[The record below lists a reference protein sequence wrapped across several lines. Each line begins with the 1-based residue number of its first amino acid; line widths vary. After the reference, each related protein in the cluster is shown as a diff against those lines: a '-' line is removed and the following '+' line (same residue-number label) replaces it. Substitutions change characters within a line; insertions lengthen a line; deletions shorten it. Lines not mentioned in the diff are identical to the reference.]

1 MAIKLN
7 LSKTD
12 ECLFC
17 KSKWW
22 GNPDIPEGFS
32 FDDSLM
38 FLCQIRCEDLVS
50 LDKEN
55 RLPHKGMLYFFC
67 DIPYYLGFYEE
78 FEPPYGRLWD
88 SDYVKVYY
96 VEDVVEE
103 EFRQIVFDDDFLPF
117 IHERKIEF
125 VQTNED
131 DYCNQAADDITCFF
145 GVKIGEGYLLQ
156 VSEGIVSD
164 IAHDTK
170 GHFVVAHVHQ
180 PLEYGGS
187 GNNQDCSFKN
197 FEYAVKIYGILAND
211 QVNGIAHKHGQPKRE
226 GYSGK
231 REQ

>member
-32 FDDSLM
+32 FDDTLM

-88 SDYVKVYY
+88 SDYVRVYY

-103 EFRQIVFDDDFLPF
+103 KFRQIAFDDDFLPF

-131 DYCNQAADDITCFF
+131 DYGHKLLGSPCQFEYEDWDEPCQGWIN
-145 GVKIGEGYLLQ
+145 LLQ
-156 VSEGIVSD
+156 IDSD
-164 IAHDTK
+164 EDDDYNLMFMDMGVLYVIINPDD
-170 GHFVVAHVHQ
+170 
-180 PLEYGGS
+180 LS
-187 GNNQDCSFKN
+187 
-197 FEYAVKIYGILAND
+197 VKDFSKVKAYL
-211 QVNGIAHKHGQPKRE
+211 
-226 GYSGK
+226 YST
-231 REQ
+231 

>member
-1 MAIKLN
+1 MAIKLS
-7 LSKTD
+7 LSKTE

-67 DIPYYLGFYEE
+67 DIPYYLGFYDE

-88 SDYVKVYY
+88 SDYVRVYY

-131 DYCNQAADDITCFF
+131 DYDHKLLGSPCQFEYEDWDEPCQGWIN
-145 GVKIGEGYLLQ
+145 LLQ
-156 VSEGIVSD
+156 IDSD
-164 IAHDTK
+164 EDDDYNLMFMDMGVLYVIINPDD
-170 GHFVVAHVHQ
+170 
-180 PLEYGGS
+180 LR
-187 GNNQDCSFKN
+187 
-197 FEYAVKIYGILAND
+197 VKDFSKVKAYL
-211 QVNGIAHKHGQPKRE
+211 
-226 GYSGK
+226 YST
-231 REQ
+231 

>member
-32 FDDSLM
+32 FDDTLM

-55 RLPHKGMLYFFC
+55 RVPHKGMLYFFC
-67 DIPYYLGFYEE
+67 DIPYYLGFYDE

-103 EFRQIVFDDDFLPF
+103 EFRQIVFDDDFLPS

-131 DYCNQAADDITCFF
+131 DYGHKLLGSPCQFEYEDWDEPCQGWIN
-145 GVKIGEGYLLQ
+145 LLQ
-156 VSEGIVSD
+156 IDSD
-164 IAHDTK
+164 EDDDYNLMFMDMGVLYVIINPDD
-170 GHFVVAHVHQ
+170 
-180 PLEYGGS
+180 LR
-187 GNNQDCSFKN
+187 
-197 FEYAVKIYGILAND
+197 VKDFSKVKAYL
-211 QVNGIAHKHGQPKRE
+211 
-226 GYSGK
+226 YST
-231 REQ
+231 

>member
-38 FLCQIRCEDLVS
+38 FLCQIRCEDLTS

-67 DIPYYLGFYEE
+67 DIPYYLGFYDE

-117 IHERKIEF
+117 IRERKIEF
-125 VQTNED
+125 IQTNED
-131 DYCNQAADDITCFF
+131 DYGHKLLGSPCQFEYEDWDEPCQGWIN
-145 GVKIGEGYLLQ
+145 LLQ
-156 VSEGIVSD
+156 IDSD
-164 IAHDTK
+164 EDDDYNLMFMDMGVLYVIINPDD
-170 GHFVVAHVHQ
+170 
-180 PLEYGGS
+180 LR
-187 GNNQDCSFKN
+187 
-197 FEYAVKIYGILAND
+197 VKDFSKVKAYL
-211 QVNGIAHKHGQPKRE
+211 
-226 GYSGK
+226 YST
-231 REQ
+231 

>member
-67 DIPYYLGFYEE
+67 DIPYYLGFYDE

-88 SDYVKVYY
+88 SDYVRVYY

-103 EFRQIVFDDDFLPF
+103 KFRQIVFDDDFLPL

-131 DYCNQAADDITCFF
+131 DYGHKLLGSPCQFEYEDWDEPCQGWIN
-145 GVKIGEGYLLQ
+145 LLQ
-156 VSEGIVSD
+156 IDSD
-164 IAHDTK
+164 EDDDYNLMFMDMGVLYVIINPDD
-170 GHFVVAHVHQ
+170 
-180 PLEYGGS
+180 LR
-187 GNNQDCSFKN
+187 
-197 FEYAVKIYGILAND
+197 VKDFSKVKAYL
-211 QVNGIAHKHGQPKRE
+211 
-226 GYSGK
+226 YST
-231 REQ
+231 

>member
-1 MAIKLN
+1 MAIKLS
-7 LSKTD
+7 LSKTE

-67 DIPYYLGFYEE
+67 DIPYYLGFYDE

-131 DYCNQAADDITCFF
+131 DYGHKLLGSPCQFEYEDWDEPCQGWIN
-145 GVKIGEGYLLQ
+145 LLQ
-156 VSEGIVSD
+156 IDSD
-164 IAHDTK
+164 EDDDYNLMFMDMGVLYVIINPDD
-170 GHFVVAHVHQ
+170 
-180 PLEYGGS
+180 LR
-187 GNNQDCSFKN
+187 
-197 FEYAVKIYGILAND
+197 VKDFSKVKAYL
-211 QVNGIAHKHGQPKRE
+211 
-226 GYSGK
+226 YST
-231 REQ
+231 

>member
-7 LSKTD
+7 LSKTE

-32 FDDSLM
+32 FDDTLM

-67 DIPYYLGFYEE
+67 DIPYYLGFYDE

-88 SDYVKVYY
+88 SDYVRVYY

-131 DYCNQAADDITCFF
+131 DYGHKLLGSPCQFEYEDWDKPCQGWIN
-145 GVKIGEGYLLQ
+145 LLQ
-156 VSEGIVSD
+156 IDSD
-164 IAHDTK
+164 EDDDYNLMFMDMGVLYVIINPDD
-170 GHFVVAHVHQ
+170 
-180 PLEYGGS
+180 LR
-187 GNNQDCSFKN
+187 
-197 FEYAVKIYGILAND
+197 VKDFSKVKAYL
-211 QVNGIAHKHGQPKRE
+211 
-226 GYSGK
+226 YST
-231 REQ
+231 

>member
-1 MAIKLN
+1 MAIKLS
-7 LSKTD
+7 LSKTE

-55 RLPHKGMLYFFC
+55 RLPHKGMLYFLC
-67 DIPYYLGFYEE
+67 DIPYYLGFYDE

-88 SDYVKVYY
+88 SDYVRVYY

-103 EFRQIVFDDDFLPF
+103 KFRQIVFDDDFLPF

-125 VQTNED
+125 VQTNEEDYGHKLLGNPCQFEYEDWDDPCQGWMNLLQIDSDEDD
-131 DYCNQAADDITCFF
+131 DYNLMFMDMGVLYVIINPDDLR
-145 GVKIGEGYLLQ
+145 VKDFSKVKAYL
-156 VSEGIVSD
+156 
-164 IAHDTK
+164 
-170 GHFVVAHVHQ
+170 
-180 PLEYGGS
+180 
-187 GNNQDCSFKN
+187 
-197 FEYAVKIYGILAND
+197 
-211 QVNGIAHKHGQPKRE
+211 
-226 GYSGK
+226 YST
-231 REQ
+231 